1 MAYNVGGYAVEKLK
15 SKHDGTVELEVTN
28 IFTINRARA
37 IRARS
42 LFLVQ
47 YIIERSVIMEKHR
60 IFIVED
66 DVKIA
71 SLLAETLR
79 KYQYEVETI
88 QEFEHLIE
96 EFTAFNPHMVLLDI
110 NLPAYDGYYWCRQL
124 RQHTTCPIIF
134 ISARSGEMDQI
145 FALENGGDDF
155 ITKPFNYEIVLAKI
169 RSHLRRTYGEYAAR
183 QEERTIKQGQ
193 LVLHLERMELH
204 KNDLE
209 IPLQKKECIILELL
223 MGHAPKVVTRE
234 QLLEELWDDQ
244 AFVDENTLNVNMTRV
259 RKKLADYHIAS
270 TIETVRG
277 AGYRFILSAGEL

>member
-1 MAYNVGGYAVEKLK
+1 MAYNVGGNTVEKLK

-47 YIIERSVIMEKHR
+47 YMIERSVIMEKHR